1 MDYGGKGVNAAL
13 EQILGKMEILSKTAS
28 EKPPI
33 EQCCSMTDMS
43 LMVLF
48 LNPCLSP

>member
-1 MDYGGKGVNAAL
+1 MDYGGKGVNEAR

-33 EQCCSMTDMS
+33 QQCSSMTDMC
-43 LMVLF
+43 LMVVF
-48 LNPCLSP
+48 LNSCLSP